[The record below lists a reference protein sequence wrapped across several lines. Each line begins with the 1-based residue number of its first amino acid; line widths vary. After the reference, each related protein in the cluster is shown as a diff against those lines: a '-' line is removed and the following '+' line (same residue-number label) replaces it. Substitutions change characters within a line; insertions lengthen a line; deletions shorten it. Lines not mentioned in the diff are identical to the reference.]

1 MLMSIPLSLHLFG
14 RVIDALG
21 NTIDGG
27 NKVVSNT

>member
-1 MLMSIPLSLHLFG
+1 MSIPLSIELFG

-27 NKVVSNT
+27 SKVNSSL